1 MVSNPTS
8 ANEIKETVLS
18 IKISKSIG
26 YNETNFSVTR
36 NCCAAFFE
44 PLKYSY
50 YQFRE
55 ESTQML

>member
-36 NCCAAFFE
+36 NCCAAFFLSLLNIHIINLE
-44 PLKYSY
+44 KNQP
-50 YQFRE
+50 R
-55 ESTQML
+55 